1 MQVSVHGSGEEG
13 ERAPLRKGPPLCLTS
28 YCCSLL
34 PAGSSFFSLSFFHF
48 LTGSLQLTLVTSHP
62 AEEERGVYC
71 ISNVLG
77 KQVKFLI
84 VSFVLLLL
92 PCFTA
97 VVQQERA
104 LVFRGYKNTL
114 VPSVVTK
121 YAAEWSSAEVFNRRP
136 VSPKRSMKALQQ
148 GRKMFGYLK

>member
-1 MQVSVHGSGEEG
+1 ME
-13 ERAPLRKGPPLCLTS
+13 LCAGFS
-28 YCCSLL
+28 
-34 PAGSSFFSLSFFHF
+34 PWEWRGRRAGSTQEGTSSLSDLLLLFSAPCWLLLF
-48 LTGSLQLTLVTSHP
+48 LSVFLPLFDWFSTVNSHP